1 MGNGQKAQ
9 HRRERMKENAPKA
22 AKSQLKINE
31 KAKNIIC
38 EVCRTTFLCTVREKA
53 LQEHVN
59 NKHAGKTFKD
69 CFPKYGN

>member
-9 HRRERMKENAPKA
+9 HRRERMKETASKGG
-22 AKSQLKINE
+22 KSQLKINE

-53 LQEHVN
+53 LQEHVS
-59 NKHAGKTFKD
+59 NKHPGKSFTD
-69 CFPKYGN
+69 CFPKKN